1 MANLASMFDPN
12 TQGSSTMS
20 RYEFSAL
27 PGTSSVAAAV
37 TLLVSG
43 WFFLAAA
50 TMVVTPTDTQVA
62 RASSVSVKPLGVVV
76 PVQADTMAI
85 APEARLT
92 IVVTARRA

>member
-1 MANLASMFDPN
+1 MFN
-12 TQGSSTMS
+12 SNKQGSRTMN
-20 RYEFSAL
+20 RYEFAEL
-27 PGTSSVAAAV
+27 PSTSSVAATV

-50 TMVVTPTDTQVA
+50 AMVASPTDAQVA
-62 RASSVSVKPLGVVV
+62 RASSVSVKPLGVMT
-76 PVQADTMAI
+76 PSTPESLAI